1 MDTAIN
7 ISTPSNKLFKH
18 KNGKLVQIKERN
30 FDREKEIQ
38 EIIQK
43 NLEIVFNLKLVAK
56 EFTVGKNRL
65 DTLGFDED
73 SSSFVIIEYKN
84 KKSDGVL
91 EQGLAYRSCMKDNFA
106 KFILAY
112 QKAIDASL
120 QEDDVDQSG
129 SRVILVAPS
138 FNDHQIQAAREIDIE
153 LWEVHRYDDEII
165 QFVPVIPKSKTHT
178 KSPKISRGR
187 NMESSQEI
195 TIHTEDDYL
204 EHNASEKTKKLYRAL
219 RYRIFSL
226 DYKMSVKPTKIYV
239 AFRTGRRVIH
249 VHTRLRIV
257 YVTLDIKL
265 NEIPQEQRTPNMRE
279 KAAMIHV
286 P

>member
-7 ISTPSNKLFKH
+7 ISAPGNKLFKH
-18 KNGKLVQIKERN
+18 KNGKLVQIKERD

-43 NLEIVFNLKLVAK
+43 NLENVFNLKLVAK
-56 EFTVGKNRL
+56 EFPVGKNRL

-84 KKSDGVL
+84 KRSDGVL

-106 KFILAY
+106 DFILAY
-112 QKAIDASL
+112 QKAINANL
-120 QEDDVDQSG
+120 QKDDVDQSR

-138 FNDHQIQAAREIDIE
+138 FNDHQIQASREIDIE

-178 KSPKISRGR
+178 KSPKTSKGR
-187 NMESSQEI
+187 NNPNC
-195 TIHTEDDYL
+195 L
-204 EHNASEKTKKLYRAL
+204 LYTSPSPR
-219 RYRIFSL
+219 
-226 DYKMSVKPTKIYV
+226 D
-239 AFRTGRRVIH
+239 
-249 VHTRLRIV
+249 
-257 YVTLDIKL
+257 
-265 NEIPQEQRTPNMRE
+265 
-279 KAAMIHV
+279 
-286 P
+286 